1 MHLANL
7 FNVASYKHLFL
18 CNSLVFHVGTR
29 GDDFVEF
36 YYDGLVPWVHY
47 IPVREDMSDVE
58 ELIQFARENDDVA
71 RTIAQNGYDFV
82 RKQLRYDDVKSY
94 WRALLIEYTTLL
106 GWRVEKHPD
115 TRQVEASQHKVVD
128 RL

>member
-36 YYDGLVPWVHY
+36 YYLSRNRSILFLYRKY
-47 IPVREDMSDVE
+47 IVIVFDS
-58 ELIQFARENDDVA
+58 
-71 RTIAQNGYDFV
+71 T
-82 RKQLRYDDVKSY
+82 
-94 WRALLIEYTTLL
+94 
-106 GWRVEKHPD
+106 
-115 TRQVEASQHKVVD
+115 
-128 RL
+128 

>member
-71 RTIAQNGYDFV
+71 RTIAQNGHDFV
-82 RKQLRYDDVKSY
+82 RKQHHETPQHDSHTLKRRKIITQNHPQLR
-94 WRALLIEYTTLL
+94 TLTNL
-106 GWRVEKHPD
+106 
-115 TRQVEASQHKVVD
+115 
-128 RL
+128 